1 MPSEE
6 DLKYLRTI
14 TRDEKESTKLDVKP
28 IMAIAQPVSRGKQVD
43 VLLMQYLGSYHN
55 PLNVEQ
61 VDNILAT
68 EYERGP
74 SNEEIAELIRLLNKK
89 DPEESDQVMNRYLH
103 IQQCLLHFPVN
114 VPITKNSFGL
124 VKTCPMP
131 WIKR

>member
-1 MPSEE
+1 MFFRGSSGVIGSIIKAI
-6 DLKYLRTI
+6 DLN
-14 TRDEKESTKLDVKP
+14 KE
-28 IMAIAQPVSRGKQVD
+28 VSLSLVARIE
-43 VLLMQYLGSYHN
+43 SF
-55 PLNVEQ
+55 
-61 VDNILAT
+61 IL
-68 EYERGP
+68 